1 MWIYK
6 NGEMIAESR
15 IAELMNSEIERFV
28 KGHPE
33 SQKMADRSSSSLLA
47 GVPMPWM
54 KRWAGPFPVVADR
67 AEGGTIFDIDG
78 NTYVDFCLGDTG
90 SMTGHA
96 NDPISQAI
104 SLQAQRGFTTMLPSS
119 DIPWVANNLSERF
132 GMAKWQFCLSAT
144 DANRFSLRLCRE
156 LTGKPKIVVNDWCYH
171 GTVDETLVILDE
183 QGKTISRPGAIGPQV
198 DPATTTIA
206 VPFNDLDAM
215 EDALASG
222 EVACVLMEPA
232 LTNIGIVL
240 PQDGYLEGVRRL
252 TKQYGVIL
260 ILDETHTICA
270 GPQGASRMWGIEPD
284 MLVIGKTIGGG
295 VPVAAYGMASVVANK
310 VESLMQGHDLDVS
323 GIGGT
328 LSGSAFAGAAIRAT
342 LTHALRQEDF
352 DIAIP
357 LATRWSKGVQN
368 VIDQY
373 ALPWTVQQLGC
384 RAEYWF
390 SEHPQ
395 NGAQAAASVNDGL
408 ESFMHLYALNRGIL
422 LTPFHNMALMTPF
435 HSEADVDKHTSVFTE
450 CVGELVS

>member
-1 MWIYK
+1 
-6 NGEMIAESR
+6 MIAESR
-15 IAELMNSEIERFV
+15 IAELMKSEFVRFIDQ
-28 KGHPE
+28 HPE
-33 SQKMADRSSSSLLA
+33 SQAVANQSHTSLLA

-67 AEGGTIFDIDG
+67 AEGGRIFDIDG
-78 NTYVDFCLGDTG
+78 NKYVDFCLGDTG

-96 NDPISQAI
+96 NAPISQAI

-119 DIPWVANNLSERF
+119 DISWVANHLAERF
-132 GMAKWQFCLSAT
+132 RMSKWQFCLSAT
-144 DANRFSLRLCRE
+144 DANRFSLRIARALS
-156 LTGKPKIVVNDWCYH
+156 GKPKIVVNDWCYH

-183 QGKTISRPGAIGPQV
+183 EGQTVSRPGAIGPQV
-198 DPATTTIA
+198 DPGITTLA

-215 EDALASG
+215 ERALATG

-240 PQDGYLEGVRRL
+240 PQPGYLEGVRRL

-270 GPQGASRMWGIEPD
+270 GPQGASRLWGIDAD

-295 VPVAAYGMASVVANK
+295 IPVAAYGMSSEVAVK
-310 VESLMQGHDLDVS
+310 VEALMHGHDLDVS

-328 LSGSAFAGAAIRAT
+328 LSGSALAGAAIRAT

-357 LATRWSKGVQN
+357 LATRWSTGVQAI
-368 VIDQY
+368 IDQHG
-373 ALPWTVQQLGC
+373 LPWTVQQLGC

-435 HSEADVDKHTSVFTE
+435 HSEEDVDLHTSVFSD
-450 CVGELVS
+450 CVRELVS

>member
-1 MWIYK
+1 
-6 NGEMIAESR
+6 MIAESR
-15 IAELMNSEIERFV
+15 IAELMKSEVQRFIDQ
-28 KGHPE
+28 HPE
-33 SQKMADRSSSSLLA
+33 SQAVANQSHSSLLA

-67 AEGGTIFDIDG
+67 AEGGRIFDIDG
-78 NTYVDFCLGDTG
+78 NKYVDFCLGDTG

-96 NDPISQAI
+96 NAPISQAI

-119 DIPWVANNLSERF
+119 DISWVANHLAERF
-132 GMAKWQFCLSAT
+132 RMSKWQFCLSAT
-144 DANRFSLRLCRE
+144 DANRFSLRIARALS
-156 LTGKPKIVVNDWCYH
+156 GKPKIVVNDWCYH

-183 QGKTISRPGAIGPQV
+183 EGKTVSRPGAIGPQV
-198 DPATTTIA
+198 DPGTTTLA

-215 EDALASG
+215 ERALATG

-240 PQDGYLEGVRRL
+240 PQPGYLEGVRRL

-270 GPQGASRMWGIEPD
+270 GPQGASRLWGIDAD

-295 VPVAAYGMASVVANK
+295 IPVAAYGMSSEVAVK
-310 VESLMQGHDLDVS
+310 VEALMHGHDLDVS

-328 LSGSAFAGAAIRAT
+328 LSGSALAGAAIRAT
-342 LTHALRQEDF
+342 LTHALRPEDF

-357 LATRWSKGVQN
+357 LATRWSTGVQAI
-368 VIDQY
+368 IDQHG
-373 ALPWTVQQLGC
+373 LPWTVQQLGC

-435 HSEADVDKHTSVFTE
+435 HSEDDVDLHTSVFSD
-450 CVGELVS
+450 CVRELVS

>member
-1 MWIYK
+1 
-6 NGEMIAESR
+6 MIAESR
-15 IAELMNSEIERFV
+15 IAELMKSEVEHFIDQ
-28 KGHPE
+28 HPE
-33 SQKMADRSSSSLLA
+33 SQAVANQSHSSLLA

-67 AEGGTIFDIDG
+67 AEGGRIFDIDG
-78 NTYVDFCLGDTG
+78 NKYVDFCLGDTG

-96 NDPISQAI
+96 NAPISQAI

-119 DIPWVANNLSERF
+119 DVSWVANYLSERF
-132 GMAKWQFCLSAT
+132 GMSKWQFCLSAT
-144 DANRFSLRLCRE
+144 DANRFSLRIARALS
-156 LTGKPKIVVNDWCYH
+156 GKPKIVVNDWCYH

-183 QGKTISRPGAIGPQV
+183 EGQTVSRPGAIGPQV
-198 DPATTTIA
+198 DPGTTTLA

-215 EDALASG
+215 ERALATG

-240 PQDGYLEGVRRL
+240 PQPGYLEGVRRL

-270 GPQGASRMWGIEPD
+270 GPQGASRLWGIDAD

-295 VPVAAYGMASVVANK
+295 IPVAAYGMSSEVAVK
-310 VESLMQGHDLDVS
+310 VEALMHGHDLDVS

-328 LSGSAFAGAAIRAT
+328 LSGSALAGAAIRAT

-357 LATRWSKGVQN
+357 LATRWSTGVQAI
-368 VIDQY
+368 IDQHG
-373 ALPWTVQQLGC
+373 LPWTVQQLGC

-435 HSEADVDKHTSVFTE
+435 HSEDDVDLHTSVFSD
-450 CVGELVS
+450 CVRELVS

>member
-1 MWIYK
+1 MK
-6 NGEMIAESR
+6 
-15 IAELMNSEIERFV
+15 SEVERFIDQ
-28 KGHPE
+28 HPE
-33 SQKMADRSSSSLLA
+33 SQAVADQSHSSLLA

-67 AEGGTIFDIDG
+67 AEGGRIFDIDG
-78 NTYVDFCLGDTG
+78 NKYVDFCLGDTG

-96 NDPISQAI
+96 NAPISQAI

-119 DIPWVANNLSERF
+119 DISWVANHLAERF
-132 GMAKWQFCLSAT
+132 RMSKWQFCLSAT
-144 DANRFSLRLCRE
+144 DANRFSLRIARALS
-156 LTGKPKIVVNDWCYH
+156 GKPKIVVNDWCYH

-183 QGKTISRPGAIGPQV
+183 EGRTVSRPGAIGPQV
-198 DPATTTIA
+198 DPGATTLA

-215 EDALASG
+215 ERALATG

-240 PQDGYLEGVRRL
+240 PQPGYLEGVRRL

-270 GPQGASRMWGIEPD
+270 GPQGASRLWGIDAD

-295 VPVAAYGMASVVANK
+295 IPVAAYGMSSEVAVK
-310 VESLMQGHDLDVS
+310 VEALMHGHDLDVS

-328 LSGSAFAGAAIRAT
+328 LSGSALAGAAIRAT
-342 LTHALRQEDF
+342 LTHALRPEDF

-357 LATRWSKGVQN
+357 LATRWSIGVQAI
-368 VIDQY
+368 IDQY
-373 ALPWTVQQLGC
+373 GLPWTVQQLGC

-435 HSEADVDKHTSVFTE
+435 HSEEDVDLHTSVFSD
-450 CVGELVS
+450 CVRELVS

>member
-1 MWIYK
+1 
-6 NGEMIAESR
+6 MIAESR
-15 IAELMNSEIERFV
+15 IAELMKSEFVRFIDQ
-28 KGHPE
+28 HPE
-33 SQKMADRSSSSLLA
+33 SQAVANQSHSSLLA

-67 AEGGTIFDIDG
+67 AEGGRIFDIDG
-78 NTYVDFCLGDTG
+78 NKYVDFCLGDTG

-96 NDPISQAI
+96 NAPISQAI

-119 DIPWVANNLSERF
+119 DISWVANHLAERF
-132 GMAKWQFCLSAT
+132 RMSKWQFCLSAT
-144 DANRFSLRLCRE
+144 DANRFSLRIARALS
-156 LTGKPKIVVNDWCYH
+156 GKPKIVVNDWCYH

-183 QGKTISRPGAIGPQV
+183 EGKTVSRPGAIGPQV
-198 DPATTTIA
+198 DPGTTTLA
-206 VPFNDLDAM
+206 VPFNNLDAM
-215 EDALASG
+215 ERALATG

-240 PQDGYLEGVRRL
+240 PQPGYLEGVRRL

-270 GPQGASRMWGIEPD
+270 GPQGASRLWGIDAD

-295 VPVAAYGMASVVANK
+295 IPVAAYGMSSEVAVK
-310 VESLMQGHDLDVS
+310 VEALMHGHDLDVS

-328 LSGSAFAGAAIRAT
+328 LSGSALAGAAIRAT
-342 LTHALRQEDF
+342 LTHALRPEDF

-357 LATRWSKGVQN
+357 LATRWSTGVQAI
-368 VIDQY
+368 IDQHG
-373 ALPWTVQQLGC
+373 LPWTVQQLGC

-435 HSEADVDKHTSVFTE
+435 HSEDDVDLHTSVFSD
-450 CVGELVS
+450 CVRELVS

>member
-1 MWIYK
+1 
-6 NGEMIAESR
+6 MIAESR
-15 IAELMNSEIERFV
+15 IAELMKSEVEHFIDQ
-28 KGHPE
+28 HPE
-33 SQKMADRSSSSLLA
+33 SQAVANQSHSSLLA

-67 AEGGTIFDIDG
+67 AEGGRIFDIDG
-78 NTYVDFCLGDTG
+78 NKYVDFCLGDTG

-96 NDPISQAI
+96 NAPISQAI

-119 DIPWVANNLSERF
+119 DISWVANHLAERF
-132 GMAKWQFCLSAT
+132 RMSKWQFCLSAT
-144 DANRFSLRLCRE
+144 DANRFSLRIARALS
-156 LTGKPKIVVNDWCYH
+156 GKPKIVVNDWCYH

-183 QGKTISRPGAIGPQV
+183 EGQTVSRPGAIGPQV
-198 DPATTTIA
+198 DPGITTLA

-215 EDALASG
+215 ERALATG

-240 PQDGYLEGVRRL
+240 PQPGYLEGVRRL

-270 GPQGASRMWGIEPD
+270 GPQGASRLWGIDAD

-295 VPVAAYGMASVVANK
+295 IPVAAYGMSSEVAVK
-310 VESLMQGHDLDVS
+310 VEALMHGHDLDVS

-328 LSGSAFAGAAIRAT
+328 LSGSALAGAAIRAT

-357 LATRWSKGVQN
+357 LATRWSTGVQAI
-368 VIDQY
+368 IDQHG
-373 ALPWTVQQLGC
+373 LPWTVQQLGC

-435 HSEADVDKHTSVFTE
+435 HSEDDVDLHTSVFSD
-450 CVGELVS
+450 CVRELVS

>member
-1 MWIYK
+1 
-6 NGEMIAESR
+6 MIAESR
-15 IAELMNSEIERFV
+15 IAELMKSEVERFIEQ
-28 KGHPE
+28 HPK
-33 SQKMADRSSSSLLA
+33 SQAVADQSHASLLA

-67 AEGGTIFDIDG
+67 AEGGSIFDIDG
-78 NTYVDFCLGDTG
+78 NKYVDFCLGDTG

-96 NDPISQAI
+96 NAPISQAI

-119 DIPWVANNLSERF
+119 DISWVANHLAERF
-132 GMAKWQFCLSAT
+132 RMSKWQFCLSAT
-144 DANRFSLRLCRE
+144 DANRFSLRIARALS
-156 LTGKPKIVVNDWCYH
+156 GKPKIVVNDWCYH

-183 QGKTISRPGAIGPQV
+183 KGQTVSRPGAIGPQV
-198 DPATTTIA
+198 DPGTTTLA

-215 EDALASG
+215 ERALATG

-240 PQDGYLEGVRRL
+240 PQPGYLEGVRRL

-270 GPQGASRMWGIEPD
+270 GPQGASRLWGIDAD

-295 VPVAAYGMASVVANK
+295 IPVAAYGMSSEVAVK
-310 VESLMQGHDLDVS
+310 VEALMHGHDLDVS

-328 LSGSAFAGAAIRAT
+328 LSGSALAGAAIRAT

-357 LATRWSKGVQN
+357 LATRWSTGVQAI
-368 VIDQY
+368 IDQHG
-373 ALPWTVQQLGC
+373 LPWTVQQLGC

-395 NGAQAAASVNDGL
+395 NGAQAAASVNDEL

-435 HSEADVDKHTSVFTE
+435 HSEDDVDLHTSVFSD
-450 CVGELVS
+450 CVRELVS

>member
-1 MWIYK
+1 
-6 NGEMIAESR
+6 MIAESR
-15 IAELMNSEIERFV
+15 IAELMKSEVERFIDQ
-28 KGHPE
+28 HPE
-33 SQKMADRSSSSLLA
+33 SQAVADQSHSSLLA

-67 AEGGTIFDIDG
+67 AEGGRIFDIDG
-78 NTYVDFCLGDTG
+78 NKYVDFCLGDTG

-96 NDPISQAI
+96 NAPISQAI

-119 DIPWVANNLSERF
+119 DISWVANHLAERF
-132 GMAKWQFCLSAT
+132 RMSKWQFCLSAT
-144 DANRFSLRLCRE
+144 DANRFSLRIARALS
-156 LTGKPKIVVNDWCYH
+156 GKPKIVVNDWCYH

-183 QGKTISRPGAIGPQV
+183 EGQTVSRPGAIGPQV
-198 DPATTTIA
+198 DPGATTLA

-215 EDALASG
+215 ERALATG

-240 PQDGYLEGVRRL
+240 PQPGYLEGVRRL

-270 GPQGASRMWGIEPD
+270 GPQGASRLWGIDAD

-295 VPVAAYGMASVVANK
+295 IPVAAYGMSSEVAVK
-310 VESLMQGHDLDVS
+310 VEALMHGHDLDVS

-328 LSGSAFAGAAIRAT
+328 LSGSALAGAAIRAT

-357 LATRWSKGVQN
+357 LATRWSTGVQAI
-368 VIDQY
+368 IDQHG
-373 ALPWTVQQLGC
+373 LPWTVQQLGC

-395 NGAQAAASVNDGL
+395 NGAQAAASVNDEL

-435 HSEADVDKHTSVFTE
+435 HSEDDVDLHTSVFSD
-450 CVGELVS
+450 CVRELVS

>member
-1 MWIYK
+1 VK
-6 NGEMIAESR
+6 
-15 IAELMNSEIERFV
+15 SEVQRFIDQ
-28 KGHPE
+28 HPE
-33 SQKMADRSSSSLLA
+33 SQAVANQSHSSLLA

-67 AEGGTIFDIDG
+67 AEGGRIFDIDG
-78 NTYVDFCLGDTG
+78 NKYVDFCLGDTG

-96 NDPISQAI
+96 NAPISQAI

-119 DIPWVANNLSERF
+119 DISWVANHLAERF
-132 GMAKWQFCLSAT
+132 RMSKWQFCLSAT
-144 DANRFSLRLCRE
+144 DANRFSLRIARALS
-156 LTGKPKIVVNDWCYH
+156 GKPKIVVNDWCYH

-183 QGKTISRPGAIGPQV
+183 EGQTVSRPGAIGPQV
-198 DPATTTIA
+198 DPGTTTLA

-215 EDALASG
+215 ERALATG

-240 PQDGYLEGVRRL
+240 PQPGYLEGVRRL

-270 GPQGASRMWGIEPD
+270 GPQGASRLWGIDAD

-295 VPVAAYGMASVVANK
+295 IPVAAYGMSSEVAVK
-310 VESLMQGHDLDVS
+310 VEALMHGHDLDVS

-328 LSGSAFAGAAIRAT
+328 LSGSALAGAAIRAT

-357 LATRWSKGVQN
+357 LATRWSTGVQAI
-368 VIDQY
+368 IDQHG
-373 ALPWTVQQLGC
+373 LPWTVQQLGC

-435 HSEADVDKHTSVFTE
+435 HSEDDVDLHTSVFSD
-450 CVGELVS
+450 CVRELVS

>member
-1 MWIYK
+1 
-6 NGEMIAESR
+6 MIAESR
-15 IAELMNSEIERFV
+15 IAELMKSEVDRFIDQ
-28 KGHPE
+28 HPE
-33 SQKMADRSSSSLLA
+33 SQAVADQSHSSLLA

-67 AEGGTIFDIDG
+67 AEGGRIFDIDG
-78 NTYVDFCLGDTG
+78 NKYVDFCLGDTG

-96 NDPISQAI
+96 NAPISQAI

-119 DIPWVANNLSERF
+119 DISWVANHLAERF
-132 GMAKWQFCLSAT
+132 RMSKWQFCLSAT
-144 DANRFSLRLCRE
+144 DANRFSLRIARALS
-156 LTGKPKIVVNDWCYH
+156 GKPKIVVNDWCYH

-183 QGKTISRPGAIGPQV
+183 EGQTVSRPGAIGPQV
-198 DPATTTIA
+198 DPGITTLA

-215 EDALASG
+215 ERALATG

-240 PQDGYLEGVRRL
+240 PQPGYLEGVRRL

-270 GPQGASRMWGIEPD
+270 GPQGASRLWGIDAD

-295 VPVAAYGMASVVANK
+295 IPVAAYGLSSEVAVK
-310 VESLMQGHDLDVS
+310 VEALMHGHDLDVS

-328 LSGSAFAGAAIRAT
+328 LSGSALAGAAIRAT

-357 LATRWSKGVQN
+357 LATRWSTGVQAI
-368 VIDQY
+368 IDQHG
-373 ALPWTVQQLGC
+373 LPWTVQQLGC

-435 HSEADVDKHTSVFTE
+435 HSEDDVDLHTSVFSD
-450 CVGELVS
+450 CVRELVS

>member
-1 MWIYK
+1 
-6 NGEMIAESR
+6 MIAESR
-15 IAELMNSEIERFV
+15 IAELMKSEVERFIDQ
-28 KGHPE
+28 HPE
-33 SQKMADRSSSSLLA
+33 SQAVADQSHSSLLA

-67 AEGGTIFDIDG
+67 AEGGRIFDIDG
-78 NTYVDFCLGDTG
+78 NKYVDFCLGDTG

-96 NDPISQAI
+96 NAPISQAI

-119 DIPWVANNLSERF
+119 DISWVANHLAERF
-132 GMAKWQFCLSAT
+132 RMSKWQFCLSAT
-144 DANRFSLRLCRE
+144 DANRFSLRIARALS
-156 LTGKPKIVVNDWCYH
+156 GKPKIVVNDWCYH

-183 QGKTISRPGAIGPQV
+183 KGQTVSRPGAIGPQV
-198 DPATTTIA
+198 DPGATTLA

-215 EDALASG
+215 ERALATG

-240 PQDGYLEGVRRL
+240 PQPGYLEGVRRL

-270 GPQGASRMWGIEPD
+270 GPQGASRLWGIDAD

-295 VPVAAYGMASVVANK
+295 IPDAAYGMSSEVAVK
-310 VESLMQGHDLDVS
+310 VEALMHGHDLDVS

-328 LSGSAFAGAAIRAT
+328 LSGSALAGAAIRAT

-357 LATRWSKGVQN
+357 LATRWSTGVQAI
-368 VIDQY
+368 IDQHG
-373 ALPWTVQQLGC
+373 LPWTVQQLGC

-395 NGAQAAASVNDGL
+395 NGAQAAASVNDEL

-435 HSEADVDKHTSVFTE
+435 HSEEDVDLHTSVFSE
-450 CVGELVS
+450 CVRELVS

>member
-1 MWIYK
+1 
-6 NGEMIAESR
+6 MIAESR
-15 IAELMNSEIERFV
+15 IAELMKSEVERFIDQ
-28 KGHPE
+28 HPE
-33 SQKMADRSSSSLLA
+33 SQAVADQSHSSLLA

-67 AEGGTIFDIDG
+67 AEGGRIFDIDG
-78 NTYVDFCLGDTG
+78 NKYVDFCLGDTG

-96 NDPISQAI
+96 NAPISQAI

-119 DIPWVANNLSERF
+119 DISWVANHLAERF
-132 GMAKWQFCLSAT
+132 RMSKWQFCLSAT
-144 DANRFSLRLCRE
+144 DANRFSLRIARALS
-156 LTGKPKIVVNDWCYH
+156 GKPKIVVNDWCYH

-183 QGKTISRPGAIGPQV
+183 KGQTVSRPGAIGPQV
-198 DPATTTIA
+198 DPGATTLA

-215 EDALASG
+215 ERALATG

-240 PQDGYLEGVRRL
+240 PQPGYLEGVRRL

-270 GPQGASRMWGIEPD
+270 GPQGASRLWGIDAD

-295 VPVAAYGMASVVANK
+295 IPVAAYGMSSEVAVK
-310 VESLMQGHDLDVS
+310 VEALMHGHDLDVS

-328 LSGSAFAGAAIRAT
+328 LSGSALAGAAIRAT

-357 LATRWSKGVQN
+357 LATRWSTGVQAI
-368 VIDQY
+368 IDQHG
-373 ALPWTVQQLGC
+373 LPWTVQQLGC

-395 NGAQAAASVNDGL
+395 NGAQAAASVNDEL

-435 HSEADVDKHTSVFTE
+435 HSEEDVDLHTSVFSD
-450 CVGELVS
+450 CVRELVS

>member
-1 MWIYK
+1 
-6 NGEMIAESR
+6 MIAESR
-15 IAELMNSEIERFV
+15 IAELMKSEVEHFIDQ
-28 KGHPE
+28 HPE
-33 SQKMADRSSSSLLA
+33 SQAVANQSHSSLLA

-67 AEGGTIFDIDG
+67 AEGGSIFDIDG
-78 NTYVDFCLGDTG
+78 NKYVDFCLGDTG

-96 NDPISQAI
+96 NAPISQAI

-119 DIPWVANNLSERF
+119 DISWVANHLAERF
-132 GMAKWQFCLSAT
+132 RMSKWQFCLSAT
-144 DANRFSLRLCRE
+144 DANRFSLRIARALS
-156 LTGKPKIVVNDWCYH
+156 GKPKIVVNDWCYH

-183 QGKTISRPGAIGPQV
+183 KGQTVSRPGAIGPQV
-198 DPATTTIA
+198 DPGTTTLA

-215 EDALASG
+215 ERALATG

-240 PQDGYLEGVRRL
+240 PQPGYLEGVRRL

-270 GPQGASRMWGIEPD
+270 GPQGASRLWGIDAD

-295 VPVAAYGMASVVANK
+295 IPVAAYGMSSEVAVK
-310 VESLMQGHDLDVS
+310 VEALMHGHDLDVS

-328 LSGSAFAGAAIRAT
+328 LSGSALAGAAIRAT

-357 LATRWSKGVQN
+357 LATRWSTGVQAI
-368 VIDQY
+368 IDQHG
-373 ALPWTVQQLGC
+373 LPWTVQQLGC

-435 HSEADVDKHTSVFTE
+435 HSEDDVDLHTSVFSD
-450 CVGELVS
+450 CVRELVS

>member
-1 MWIYK
+1 
-6 NGEMIAESR
+6 MIAESR
-15 IAELMNSEIERFV
+15 IAELMKSEVERFIDQ
-28 KGHPE
+28 HPK
-33 SQKMADRSSSSLLA
+33 SQAVADQSHSSLLA

-67 AEGGTIFDIDG
+67 AEGGSIFDIDG
-78 NTYVDFCLGDTG
+78 NKYVDFCLGDTG

-96 NDPISQAI
+96 NAPISQAI

-119 DIPWVANNLSERF
+119 DISWVANHLSERF
-132 GMAKWQFCLSAT
+132 RMSKWQFCLSAT
-144 DANRFSLRLCRE
+144 DANRFSLRIARALS
-156 LTGKPKIVVNDWCYH
+156 GKPKIVVNDWCYH

-183 QGKTISRPGAIGPQV
+183 EGQTVSRPGAIGPQV
-198 DPATTTIA
+198 DPGATTLA
-206 VPFNDLDAM
+206 VPYNDLDAM
-215 EDALASG
+215 ERALATG

-240 PQDGYLEGVRRL
+240 PQPGYLEGVRRL

-270 GPQGASRMWGIEPD
+270 GPHGASRLWGIDAD

-295 VPVAAYGMASVVANK
+295 IPVGAYGMSSEVAVK
-310 VESLMQGHDLDVS
+310 VEALMHGHDLDVS

-328 LSGSAFAGAAIRAT
+328 LSGSALAGAAIRAT

-357 LATRWSKGVQN
+357 LATRWSTGVQAI
-368 VIDQY
+368 IDQHD
-373 ALPWTVQQLGC
+373 LPWTVQQLGC

-435 HSEADVDKHTSVFTE
+435 HSEEDVDLHTSVFSD
-450 CVGELVS
+450 CVRELVS

>member
-1 MWIYK
+1 
-6 NGEMIAESR
+6 MIAESR
-15 IAELMNSEIERFV
+15 IAELMKSEVERFIEQ
-28 KGHPE
+28 HPK
-33 SQKMADRSSSSLLA
+33 SQAVADQSHSSLLA

-67 AEGGTIFDIDG
+67 AEGGSIFDIDG

-96 NDPISQAI
+96 NAPISQAI

-119 DIPWVANNLSERF
+119 DISWVASHLSERF
-132 GMAKWQFCLSAT
+132 GMSKWQFCLSAT
-144 DANRFSLRLCRE
+144 DANRFSLRIARALSGR
-156 LTGKPKIVVNDWCYH
+156 PKIVVNDWCYH

-183 QGKTISRPGAIGPQV
+183 EGRTVSRPGAIGPQV
-198 DPATTTIA
+198 DPGTTTLA

-215 EDALASG
+215 ERALATG

-240 PQDGYLEGVRRL
+240 PQPGYLEGVRRL
-252 TKQYGVIL
+252 SKQYGVIL

-270 GPQGASRMWGIEPD
+270 GPHGASRQWGIDAD

-295 VPVAAYGMASVVANK
+295 IPVAAYGMSSEVAVK
-310 VESLMQGHDLDVS
+310 VEALMHGHDLDVS

-328 LSGSAFAGAAIRAT
+328 LSGSALAGAAIRAT
-342 LTHALRQEDF
+342 LTHALRPEDF

-357 LATRWSKGVQN
+357 LATRWSIGVQAI
-368 VIDQY
+368 IDQY
-373 ALPWTVQQLGC
+373 GLSWTVQQLGC

-435 HSEADVDKHTSVFTE
+435 HSEEDVDLHTSVFSE
-450 CVGELVS
+450 CVRELVS

>member
-1 MWIYK
+1 
-6 NGEMIAESR
+6 MIAESR
-15 IAELMNSEIERFV
+15 IAELMKSEVERFIDQ
-28 KGHPE
+28 HPE
-33 SQKMADRSSSSLLA
+33 SQAVANQSHSSLLA

-67 AEGGTIFDIDG
+67 AEGGRIFDIDG
-78 NTYVDFCLGDTG
+78 NKYVDFCLGDTG

-96 NDPISQAI
+96 NAPISQAI

-119 DIPWVANNLSERF
+119 DISWVANHLAERF
-132 GMAKWQFCLSAT
+132 RMSKWQFCLSAT
-144 DANRFSLRLCRE
+144 DANRFSLRIARALS
-156 LTGKPKIVVNDWCYH
+156 GKPRIVVNDWCYH

-183 QGKTISRPGAIGPQV
+183 KGQTVSRPGAIGPQV
-198 DPATTTIA
+198 DPGTTTLA

-215 EDALASG
+215 ERALATG

-240 PQDGYLEGVRRL
+240 PQPGYLEGVRRL

-270 GPQGASRMWGIEPD
+270 GPHGASRLWGIDAD

-295 VPVAAYGMASVVANK
+295 IPVAAYGMSSEVAVK
-310 VESLMQGHDLDVS
+310 VEALMHGHDLDVS

-328 LSGSAFAGAAIRAT
+328 LSGSALAGAAIRAT

-357 LATRWSKGVQN
+357 LATRWSTGVQAI
-368 VIDQY
+368 IDQHG
-373 ALPWTVQQLGC
+373 LPWTVQQLGC

-435 HSEADVDKHTSVFTE
+435 HSEDDVDLHTSVFSD
-450 CVGELVS
+450 CVRELVS